1 MILSASSRLGHANGR
16 IGQFGLNPVDQS
28 SALFYHDREMDIME
42 EFVGGRRYEMV
53 ELPDSLVETTLFVG
67 NLCEF
72 VTDEMLSAI
81 FQQASSLNFIPAV
94 VCRKP
99 NSSSLK
105 YGFVTFPTVEEKE
118 LAIIRFS
125 GYLLNNRPMKVE
137 AIVDY
142 KYRVRVPEQLVQYTV
157 GESKKTR
164 DGSRNTMRVVQNASR
179 EPEKSVRDKRRK
191 NKFSNR
197 ASSASRTSET
207 TSSSYDRN
215 KGKKKRMERRKAR
228 KRRDKFDG
236 KLWM

>member
-1 MILSASSRLGHANGR
+1 MTNNSRIFSNSKQGYLFAVSFFAALPCSNAFHQVMIPSASRRLSHTNGR
-16 IGQFGLNPVDQS
+16 IGQFGLNPVAQS

-105 YGFVTFPTVEEKE
+105 YGFVTFPTVDEKE
-118 LAIIRFS
+118 VCIFS
-125 GYLLNNRPMKVE
+125 WNIPFVIL
-137 AIVDY
+137 
-142 KYRVRVPEQLVQYTV
+142 T
-157 GESKKTR
+157 
-164 DGSRNTMRVVQNASR
+164 
-179 EPEKSVRDKRRK
+179 SVILEYSD
-191 NKFSNR
+191 
-197 ASSASRTSET
+197 T
-207 TSSSYDRN
+207 
-215 KGKKKRMERRKAR
+215 
-228 KRRDKFDG
+228 
-236 KLWM
+236 